1 MKKIFA
7 VMMAIVILFGVSE
20 LKAQKTMSN
29 PQTIGGQLGF
39 ILPTG
44 NIGDWTGMGIGL
56 NAQYTYYTSPKFAI
70 YGALGYHNYLAK
82 EYEVNGTSIGIDYS
96 ASVVAISGG
105 AFYQVGKW
113 GSMLPII
120 GGEFGYYLG
129 SVSSSGNEYQ
139 AINFDLNNDLVIS
152 AFGGVLMPINKELA
166 FRGDLKYSLSS
177 NYGGLSL
184 NLGLLYKL

>member
-7 VMMAIVILFGVSE
+7 VMLAIVILFGVSE

-70 YGALGYHNYLAK
+70 YGALGYHSYLAK
-82 EYEVNGTSIGIDYS
+82 EYEVNGITTGVEYS
-96 ASVVAISGG
+96 ASVVAISSG

-120 GGEFGYYLG
+120 GGEFGYYIGNG
-129 SVSSSGNEYQ
+129 STNGNEYTLEY
-139 AINFDLNNDLVIS
+139 DPDNDIVIS

-184 NLGLLYKL
+184 NLGILYKL